1 MIHIHFGKNF
11 LPSIV
16 TVVAQHQFLI
26 TSTAQYFKNFHWT
39 NIIFLDSSNER
50 IYIGFHDGLGYRN
63 EVKKPSRN
71 DSKLTLIIELKSA
84 LAKKIR
90 LRIWGYTNAEYL
102 HMLVD
107 GGLTLK
113 YKIYTIRSQNYVLEE
128 CKELM
133 LNAVF
138 GT

>member
-1 MIHIHFGKNF
+1 MIHIHFGNNF

-16 TVVAQHQFLI
+16 TVIAQHQFLI
-26 TSTAQYFKNFHWT
+26 TSTAQYFNNFHWT
-39 NIIFLDSSNER
+39 NITFLDSSDER
-50 IYIGFHDGLGYRN
+50 IYIGFHDSLGYTN

-90 LRIWGYTNAEYL
+90 LIVWGYTNAEYMKN
-102 HMLVD
+102 MLVD

-113 YKIYTIRSQNYVLEE
+113 YKIYTIRS
-128 CKELM
+128 
-133 LNAVF
+133 
-138 GT
+138 